1 MGQTNTE
8 RISHNLATVP
18 VWGRAD
24 DAQQLLNDLFEEDSG
39 KGYSQVI
46 RTGPFVTTINVWSD
60 NTMTLKRSDT
70 VVTRTGSFISSIVKK
85 TYNDE
90 GIQVS
95 TITATVTRAGDNSV
109 SFVNVAVT
117 RP

>member
-46 RTGPFVTTINVWSD
+46 RTGPFVTTINVWTSPG
-60 NTMTLKRSDT
+60 MTQLRTAATIS
-70 VVTRTGSFISSIVKK
+70 RTGAFVSNIVKFF
-85 TYNDE
+85 YNDE
-90 GIQVS
+90 GVQVS

>member
-8 RISHNLATVP
+8 RVSHDLSTVP
-18 VWGRAD
+18 AWGRAD
-24 DAQQLLNDLFEEDSG
+24 DAKQLLDDLFEEDSG
-39 KGYSQVI
+39 KGYSQIV
-46 RTGPFVTTINVWSD
+46 RSGPFVVTITAWATNAMLLKRTETTI
-60 NTMTLKRSDT
+60 
-70 VVTRTGSFISSIVKK
+70 TRTGSFVSSLVKK

-90 GIQVS
+90 GVQVS